1 MKKTFT
7 YSSIAI
13 LLAGSYML
21 VSSCKNNAVVETNKD
36 EINLANFDTTVK
48 PGNDFFEYV
57 NGNWLKNNPIPASE
71 ARWGSFDIANDT
83 NVHRVYKLLTDAA
96 ADKNKTAGSV
106 PQKTGDYFA
115 MGLDSDKL
123 NKEGIA
129 PLQDE
134 LARINKVSDSKS
146 LWEES
151 ARLMK
156 MGSSVMF
163 KFTVGQDDKISSKE
177 IVRIEQGGMLL
188 PSKDY
193 YVDTAARMKDIR
205 AKYVEYLSQL
215 FWQVEP
221 GPGNT
226 SVTAH
231 DAQKVLAMETDLA
244 NSAMTQIETR
254 DVHAV
259 YNKMTFAQLEKET
272 PNIDWATCMN
282 IWGLKSIDTVLVA
295 QPEFM
300 KKVSAAAKSYSID
313 DWKTYMRAQLL
324 ATEAIR
330 YKLSD
335 KITDINFDFWGKT
348 MQGSKALKPR
358 WRRSVEATNA
368 AIGDLVGQLYVA
380 KYFSAETKEKVHT
393 MVTNIINAYKERI
406 NNLTWMSPETKKFAI
421 GKLDKITLKLCYPD
435 RWRDYSALEIKND
448 AYATN
453 AFRVNEYKFNY
464 NINRLGKPVD
474 RTEWEMTPQMVNA
487 YYEPTLNEICFPA
500 GILQF
505 PFFDANRD
513 DALNYGG
520 IGVVIGHELT
530 HGFDDQGNQ
539 YDGDGNMRK
548 WWTDADSIHYFSKL
562 GLVIRQFDN
571 FEMDSVHVKGKLTI
585 GENTADLG
593 GATIAFQA
601 LENDLK
607 QNPEGVVKGFTPEQR
622 FFIGFAQVWRQN
634 ARPAYIRQMVNT
646 NPHAPANFRVL
657 GPLANMN
664 EFYTAF
670 NVKPGDAMYRAD
682 SLRAVIW

>member
-1 MKKTFT
+1 MKKVI
-7 YSSIAI
+7 YS
-13 LLAGSYML
+13 LAFLSVGIST
-21 VSSCKNNAVVETNKD
+21 VIISCQHAPATTDKYAD
-36 EINLANFDTTVK
+36 EINMANFDTTVK
-48 PGNDFFEYV
+48 PGDNFFEYV
-57 NGNWLKNNPIPASE
+57 NGGWLKANPVPASE
-71 ARWGSFDIANDT
+71 VRWGSFDIANDT
-83 NVHRVYKLLTDAA
+83 NITRVHKLLDATA
-96 ADKNKTAGSV
+96 AQKNKAANSIE
-106 PQKTGDYFA
+106 QKVGDYYA

-123 NKEGIA
+123 NKDGLA

-134 LARINKVSDSKS
+134 LAKINAVKDSKS

-151 ARLMK
+151 ARLMQV
-156 MGSSVMF
+156 GSNVMF
-163 KFTVGQDDKISSKE
+163 RFTVGQDDKISSKE

-193 YVDTAARMKDIR
+193 YVDTTARMRMIR
-205 AKYVEYLSQL
+205 AKYVEYLTQL
-215 FWQVEP
+215 FTQADGGVETKNP
-221 GPGNT
+221 APGN
-226 SVTAH
+226 AK
-231 DAQKVLAMETDLA
+231 KVLEMETAMA

-254 DVHAV
+254 DVHAT
-259 YNKMTFAQLEKET
+259 YNKMTFAELQKST

-282 IWGLKSIDTVLVA
+282 VWGLKSIDTVLVA
-295 QPEFM
+295 QPMFM
-300 KKVSAAAKSYSID
+300 KKVSELSKSFSVD
-313 DWKTYMRAQLL
+313 DWKIYLRAQLL

-330 YKLSD
+330 MKLSD
-335 KITDINFDFWGKT
+335 NISAINFDFWNKT
-348 MQGSKALKPR
+348 LNGAKAMKPR

-368 AIGDLVGQLYVA
+368 AVGDLVGQLYVA
-380 KYFSAETKEKVHT
+380 KYFSAETKDKVHT
-393 MVTNIINAYKERI
+393 MVTNIIAAYKERI
-406 NNLTWMSPETKKFAI
+406 NNLTWMSPETKKAALT
-421 GKLDKITLKLCYPD
+421 KLDKITLKLCYPD
-435 RWRDYSALEIKND
+435 KWRDFTALEIKND
-448 AYATN
+448 AYALN
-453 AFRVNEYKFNY
+453 ALRANTYRFNY

-474 RTEWEMTPQMVNA
+474 RTEWEMTPQTVNA

-513 DALNYGG
+513 DAMNYGG

-530 HGFDDQGNQ
+530 HGFDDQSNQ

-548 WWTDADSIHYFSKL
+548 WWTDADSTHYFDKL
-562 GLVIRQFDN
+562 GLVIKQFDN

-607 QNPEGVVKGFTPEQR
+607 QNPEGLVKGFTPEQR

-664 EFYTAF
+664 EFYKAF
-670 NVKPGDAMYRAD
+670 NVKPGDAMYRPD